1 MLTLALIVMLAAV
14 VAVGIGQNQDRR
26 RFVEVAGR
34 FETLLKMA
42 RAEAQNENRRFRI
55 EFGLPDEEADPDEL
69 TPVKVL
75 WEPNHLTE
83 PGEFASYQLSTW
95 QTYVPD
101 REVRVLRCRLIGASA
116 YRVISSLAGGADEDK
131 ESLQTITFYPD
142 GWSDS
147 ALIELA
153 PPEYDSPFRAAVRID
168 GDSGS
173 VSVLLLGETELDE
186 NHDEIEEGTYD
197 PDAEGDE

>member
-55 EFGLPDEEADPDEL
+55 EFGSPGQEADPNEL
-69 TPVKVL
+69 TPVRVL

-83 PGEFASYQLSTW
+83 PGQFATYQLSTW

-101 REVRVLRCRLIGASA
+101 RQVRVMRCRLIGASA
-116 YRVISSLAGGADEDK
+116 YRTISSLTGGADKDED
-131 ESLQTITFYPD
+131 SLQPITFYPD

-147 ALIELA
+147 VLIELA
-153 PPEYDSPFRAAVRID
+153 PPDEADLYRAAVRLD

-173 VSVLLLGETELDE
+173 VSVLVVSETELEE
-186 NHDEIEEGTYD
+186 NHDAIAEGTYD
-197 PDAEGDE
+197 PDAEEDE